1 MGKQLEESKAR
12 QQAELSSRQDLENIV
27 AGLQREL
34 EERDSM
40 IQSMQLGSVSGSVT
54 SSVLGSPFV
63 MSPEQGSPTDSPG
76 NTTPPAGYSEGY
88 GSSGSYYDLKELL
101 SAKENKILEQ
111 NEQIAHFNRKVWDL
125 EDSLKEKDEI
135 ISARTQAVGLASA
148 SLAAKGRDTLE
159 QLEDTRKELRNLQ
172 DNWSREQMWISKQEY
187 DE

>member
-1 MGKQLEESKAR
+1 MRQNRKGGAGALPARVESHAEEEKEEEGGGGGKKSRGARMQMLRKQLEESKAR

-76 NTTPPAGYSEGY
+76 NTTPPAGKLNNNFVHFVCISVARERC
-88 GSSGSYYDLKELL
+88 S
-101 SAKENKILEQ
+101 KISVNCL
-111 NEQIAHFNRKVWDL
+111 N
-125 EDSLKEKDEI
+125 
-135 ISARTQAVGLASA
+135 
-148 SLAAKGRDTLE
+148 
-159 QLEDTRKELRNLQ
+159 
-172 DNWSREQMWISKQEY
+172 
-187 DE
+187 